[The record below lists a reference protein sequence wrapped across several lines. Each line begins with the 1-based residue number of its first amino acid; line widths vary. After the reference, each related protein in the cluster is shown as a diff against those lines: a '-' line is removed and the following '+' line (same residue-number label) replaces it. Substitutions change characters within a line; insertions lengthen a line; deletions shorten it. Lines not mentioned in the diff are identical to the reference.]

1 MFYKHTKSQLY
12 TSCNTLSHS
21 QYHTLLTSSIHIV
34 DELVCLQ
41 TCQPSQQTKECSSIL
56 CPTVTYITYMYLMSH
71 TWRRL
76 SVVSRGSC
84 VKESSALRGNFAL
97 GGKNCQAPA
106 SQPNQARL
114 SLSHPEVEWINNLTS
129 VWKIMF
135 QIVNLNRTIMFGV
148 QYSMTLQ
155 LKRFNKGE

>member
-97 GGKNCQAPA
+97 GGKNCQVPA
-106 SQPNQARL
+106 SPPHQARL
-114 SLSHPEVEWINNLTS
+114 SLSHPEVEK
-129 VWKIMF
+129 VR
-135 QIVNLNRTIMFGV
+135 VNKQSYISLENYV
-148 QYSMTLQ
+148 PNSQ
-155 LKRFNKGE
+155 LKQNYNVWGPIFYDTATEKI